1 MPGPLHLPPLL
12 ILFPFRFRDTL
23 TGNWM
28 RARCVA
34 ERDVIA
40 TRYAEWEIVGPPE
53 IRADLIAA
61 DSGSEFRKCPP
72 KRAL

>member
-1 MPGPLHLPPLL
+1 MTGPLHLPPLL

-23 TGNWM
+23 TGKWVP
-28 RARCVA
+28 APYKA

-40 TRYAEWEIVGPPE
+40 TRYAEWEIVGPAE
-53 IRADLIAA
+53 IRADLNAA
-61 DSGSEFRKCPP
+61 DSGSEFRKSPP